1 MSPKLTDTQLVILS
15 AAAQRD
21 NRCLVAPQNLKGSAA
36 QKVVTKL
43 IAAGFAKEIKAKP
56 GAPVWRRDEQAGQSY
71 SLKLTAAG
79 ARAIAIDESSTP
91 DEGTEDG
98 GQLEQ
103 AAASQPAIDRLTRAP
118 SAPREGTK
126 LAQVIELL
134 RRHDGATIG
143 DLTAATGW
151 LAHTTRAALTGLR
164 KRGYAVTINRSN
176 KERGSIY
183 CINPASTLED
193 DAAVAR
199 SEDAQAKSMTV
210 PKRAQRRATSNA
222 RRAA

>member
-1 MSPKLTDTQLVILS
+1 
-15 AAAQRD
+15 
-21 NRCLVAPQNLKGSAA
+21 
-36 QKVVTKL
+36 
-43 IAAGFAKEIKAKP
+43 
-56 GAPVWRRDEQAGQSY
+56 
-71 SLKLTAAG
+71 
-79 ARAIAIDESSTP
+79 
-91 DEGTEDG
+91 
-98 GQLEQ
+98 
-103 AAASQPAIDRLTRAP
+103 
-118 SAPREGTK
+118 

-134 RRHDGATIG
+134 RRRDGATIG